1 MARGTKRARSRP
13 PAYGIMRVHRR
24 KVSRMGRRRRRIVR
38 RRATRAQAIG
48 PAIMVNPRKPRVET
62 VTKYVYNAFTAYNQ
76 AITSAT
82 VQNLDS
88 PGQYFVYQFDPAAT
102 AAAGPISTT
111 NYHVRVSGQ
120 GEEVGTLT
128 ASGHAFP
135 DWASYSGLYQEY
147 KVRYIRV
154 VHTLRTTETSDS
166 ALFPTLY
173 MRAYYGETM
182 AAYTNRFGTWLPAGS
197 NALRRLLEHTRV
209 KKMTFNGDAGAMS
222 VSYKLYPRNY
232 LSGTSNFVKQKWTPM
247 STPRALIGLVEV
259 FEDPIPVGQIVST
272 DIEWCVSFK
281 TRV

>member
-1 MARGTKRARSRP
+1 MRRARTRSR
-13 PAYGIMRVHRR
+13 GFV
-24 KVSRMGRRRRRIVR
+24 RRRRVLR
-38 RRATRAQAIG
+38 RRATRARVIG
-48 PAIMVNPRKPRVET
+48 PAVMVNPRRPRTET
-62 VTKYVYNAFTAYNQ
+62 VTKYVYNAWPAYNT
-76 AITSAT
+76 ANTSAT
-82 VQNLDS
+82 VTNLDS
-88 PGQYFVYQFDPAAT
+88 PGQYFIYQFDPAAT
-102 AAAGPISTT
+102 ASAGPISTT

-120 GEEVGTLT
+120 GEVTGTVT

-135 DWASYSGLYQEY
+135 DWVSYSGLYQFY

-166 ALFPTLY
+166 ALYPTMY
-173 MRAYYGETM
+173 MRAYYGETLS
-182 AAYTNRFGTWLPAGS
+182 AYTDRFGTWLPAGS

-232 LSGTSNFVKQKWTPM
+232 LSGTSTMVKQKWTPM

-259 FEDPIPVGQIVST
+259 FEDPIPTGQIIST
-272 DIEWCVSFK
+272 DLEWCVSFK